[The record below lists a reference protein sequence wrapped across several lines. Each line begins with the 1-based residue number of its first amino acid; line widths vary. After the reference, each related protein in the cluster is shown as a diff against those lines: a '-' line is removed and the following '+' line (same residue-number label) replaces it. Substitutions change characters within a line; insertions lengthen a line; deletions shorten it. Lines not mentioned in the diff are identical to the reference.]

1 LTTSSRT
8 SPHSGSKFPI
18 ALIYFIRPANVQAAH
33 SPLRARL
40 PALYSDFQTQRTL
53 NPDGYQA
60 NVSAWRKALAHIV
73 RSGLAP
79 AGRAAAPN
87 LFVLHSDEQLLR
99 ALESKQYGRPL
110 ALGAVVREALAA
122 KDLIPLREFLDAKE
136 SIYRRPWS
144 VWKLAAWT
152 MKQLGVADILKKDSL
167 PPGQFVVISNVEEA
181 SKAFSDL
188 NAPTASTQSRFERTF
203 SKAHFH
209 RTFNDQLIDG
219 KHLSETDLEVLL
231 RFLSRDKSA
240 ILYDGTTV
248 KIKSPTDPE
257 NQQQQITPEDTSIA
271 QLKELLTSLTHQTS
285 LLTHRIELLNTQA
298 KQAVAKNNRVAA
310 LAALRSKKLAESTL
324 ARRFETV
331 HQLEQV
337 ASQIETAADSVQL
350 VKVMES
356 SSAALESLTAQVGGV
371 ERVEEVV
378 GKLRE
383 QMAAADEVGSILA
396 ESAGTVVV
404 DEGDIDEELAEM
416 EGEEKR
422 KVEEVER
429 AKREEQEQREAEEVR
444 KRLEAVGEVP
454 AAVEGEK
461 EVQAAEELMSRM
473 SLSETPDRQAA

>member
-1 LTTSSRT
+1 MSQSL
-8 SPHSGSKFPI
+8 
-18 ALIYFIRPANVQAAH
+18 LDYLVENEPAF
-33 SPLRARL
+33 RKARL

-60 NVSAWRKALAHIV
+60 NISAWRKALVHIT

-110 ALGAVVREALAA
+110 ALGAVIREALAA

-144 VWKLAAWT
+144 VWNLAAWT
-152 MKQLGVADILKKDSL
+152 LKQLGVADILKQDSL
-167 PPGQFVVISNVEEA
+167 PPGQFVVVANVEDA
-181 SKAFSDL
+181 SKKFSDL
-188 NAPTASTQSRFERTF
+188 NPPSASAQSRFERTF

-209 RTFNDQLIDG
+209 RTFNDQLVDG

-231 RFLSRDKSA
+231 RFLSRDKFA

-248 KIKSPTDPE
+248 KIRSPPIATATTNDP
-257 NQQQQITPEDTSIA
+257 QDSQQITPEDTSIA
-271 QLKELLTSLTHQTS
+271 QLRELLASLTHQTA
-285 LLTHRIELLNTQA
+285 LLTHRIENLAEQA
-298 KQAVAKNNRVAA
+298 KQAVSKNNRIAA
-310 LAALRSKKLAESTL
+310 LAALRSRKLAASTL
-324 ARRFETV
+324 ARRFESV

-337 ASQIETAADSVQL
+337 AAQIEQAADNVQL
-350 VKVMES
+350 VQVMES
-356 SSAALESLTAQVGGV
+356 SGAALQSLQAQVGGV

-378 GKLRE
+378 GRLRE

-404 DEGDIDEELAEM
+404 DEGEIDDELAAM
-416 EGEEKR
+416 EGEERR
-422 KVEEVER
+422 KVEVVER
-429 AKREEQEQREAEEVR
+429 EREEAEGRRQAEEVR
-444 KRLEAVGEVP
+444 ARVKAAGEVP
-454 AAVEGEK
+454 GAVKEK
-461 EVQAAEELMSRM
+461 DESKLAEEEKGMRSAENLMSRM
-473 SLSETPDRQAA
+473 SLGETPDRQAA